1 MTIFAICA
9 CVVLIVVGGIFIYQ
23 VNKYYDG
30 LITENEKKY
39 TDHINDW
46 YYEIV
51 KVEE

>member
-9 CVVLIVVGGIFIYQ
+9 CAVLVIAEVIFIYK
-23 VNKYYDG
+23 VNKHYDG
-30 LITENEKKY
+30 LIAENEKKY

-51 KVEE
+51 EVEE